1 MQYRDVESERSIE
14 YRLAEFIVDEH
25 DLMKKR
31 ILIDLLI
38 DLTDKRM
45 LARQIRVLWISEL
58 LRVLKA
64 IVKWIIAI
72 WDQGTPPV
80 LLGNLHN
87 ALYILIMIHS

>member
-1 MQYRDVESERSIE
+1 MQYRDVERERSIE

-25 DLMKKR
+25 DLMTKR

-64 IVKWIIAI
+64 IVK
-72 WDQGTPPV
+72 
-80 LLGNLHN
+80 
-87 ALYILIMIHS
+87 